1 MIALRRYGKNDILC
15 IIMQFDVSY
24 RSKDGQLEMVRIEA
38 ESRQAL
44 FPELAKRGISAIR
57 IQDATGKG
65 KPTKARLSKS
75 AGHARSSSLMRGF
88 LAGAIVVVAAFGI
101 WYIIIGLRD
110 KAQQTDNGTEK
121 PAKIAEVTPAIVAK
135 PKAEEP
141 APEPTPTKP
150 EPPPFVKRPGALQ
163 LPNGTVITFRPPPPG
178 QEKTVWVHGRKYIAD
193 SEGNFYDASP
203 VPTFDNRF
211 ENTME
216 AMSAVGGGV
225 LPAAALSIP
234 KDDIVKYLSSPIVIN
249 DNDSEDIVEK
259 KIATAEMK
267 ELLKDYIKDGGNWE
281 DFVMELSNIKRNER
295 MLQSQA
301 ISEIAKMLR
310 EGDEEG
316 AQMYRARVDEF
327 MKSKGYRGLKVPE
340 KWGLGELP
348 VSDDGNE

>member
-1 MIALRRYGKNDILC
+1 MTYLVTKRANDGTRETVA
-15 IIMQFDVSY
+15 M
-24 RSKDGQLEMVRIEA
+24 EA
-38 ESRQAL
+38 PDRKAL
-44 FPELAKRGISAIR
+44 FAELEKSGVKAIR
-57 IQDATGKG
+57 IEESTLSSRKLRKVSRNKSTGKKHFKG
-65 KPTKARLSKS
+65 LLFA
-75 AGHARSSSLMRGF
+75 A
-88 LAGAIVVVAAFGI
+88 LAALVAVAAIVAWIMLVPHDVLDEKNQGESK
-101 WYIIIGLRD
+101 
-110 KAQQTDNGTEK
+110 KAGQ
-121 PAKIAEVTPAIVAK
+121 IAEV
-135 PKAEEP
+135 EP
-141 APEPTPTKP
+141 APAPAPAVEVPVKEPEPEKP

-163 LPNGTVITFRPPPPG
+163 LPNGQVITFRPPPPG

-234 KDDIVKYLSSPIVIN
+234 KDDIIKYLASPITIN
-249 DNDSEDIVEK
+249 DDDPEDVVEK

-295 MLQSQA
+295 MLQGQA
-301 ISEIAKMLR
+301 IAEIAKMLR

-316 AQMYRARVDEF
+316 AQEYRAKVDEF

-348 VSDDGNE
+348 VATETEE